1 MLQNKKLYGE
11 FLTPK
16 EIFKNYILP
25 EIENDIYKYRWVDL
39 FCGEGNLIL
48 PILELVD
55 LNERNHFFENHIFLF
70 DIQKSLVEKAIL
82 NAIKYGIKESL
93 ARKNIIQM
101 DTIKHYPNFILN
113 TNLLIYHIT
122 NPPYLYIG
130 HIAKSKSNI
139 IDYFKRENE
148 GYQDLYQ
155 LALMND
161 LRNNI
166 KKMIYIIPANF
177 LFGFS
182 VSNKIRKDFLKFY
195 KIKKCYIFERRVFED
210 TGTNVILCFF
220 ERKQFPKDEEI
231 IFEGIKINNSIQ
243 KRVYILSPKNYYRAG
258 NEFEEFVNKYKSK
271 KPLKVSF
278 YFTKEEFEK
287 NKGDREIVVLD
298 VNEYKNKV
306 LNVNEELYK
315 KIKSNI
321 LFVRTLDTGKMDG
334 RVGLYE
340 VKEVFNVDGIF
351 VSKSKHRTH
360 PIQIFFEPIISKEHQ
375 KLLKNYFNLLL
386 EYFREK
392 TDSEFMTTY
401 KYSNSQYTRKYLGLL
416 QVKNLIE
423 TFPILLL
430 NENDLKEFEKIVNLK
445 DAESV
450 ISFIESFN
458 KKEKSILWH

>member
-1 MLQNKKLYGE
+1 M
-11 FLTPK
+11 
-16 EIFKNYILP
+16 
-25 EIENDIYKYRWVDL
+25 

-55 LNERNHFFENHIFLF
+55 LNQRNQFFENHIFLF

-101 DTIKHYPNFILN
+101 DTIKHYPKFILN
-113 TNLLIYHIT
+113 TNLPIYHIT

-139 IDYFKRENE
+139 IDYFKKENE

-195 KIKKCYIFERRVFED
+195 KIEKCYIFERRVFED

-231 IFEGIKINNSIQ
+231 IFEGIKINSSIQ

-258 NEFEEFVNKYKSK
+258 SEFEEFVNKYKSK
-271 KPLKVSF
+271 KPLKFHFISQKKNLKRI
-278 YFTKEEFEK
+278 KEI
-287 NKGDREIVVLD
+287 R
-298 VNEYKNKV
+298 
-306 LNVNEELYK
+306 
-315 KIKSNI
+315 
-321 LFVRTLDTGKMDG
+321 
-334 RVGLYE
+334 
-340 VKEVFNVDGIF
+340 
-351 VSKSKHRTH
+351 
-360 PIQIFFEPIISKEHQ
+360 
-375 KLLKNYFNLLL
+375 KLL
-386 EYFREK
+386 
-392 TDSEFMTTY
+392 SWM
-401 KYSNSQYTRKYLGLL
+401 
-416 QVKNLIE
+416 
-423 TFPILLL
+423 
-430 NENDLKEFEKIVNLK
+430 
-445 DAESV
+445 
-450 ISFIESFN
+450 
-458 KKEKSILWH
+458 